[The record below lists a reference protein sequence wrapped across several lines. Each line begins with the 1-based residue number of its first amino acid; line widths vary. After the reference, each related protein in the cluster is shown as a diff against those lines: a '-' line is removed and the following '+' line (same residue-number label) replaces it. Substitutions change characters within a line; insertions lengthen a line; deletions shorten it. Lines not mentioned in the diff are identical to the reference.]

1 MSTIRVE
8 AQVSTEQLLRAVE
21 QIPQQDLDS
30 FVAQVLRMRAQRAA
44 PHLTPDE
51 TALLVQINTALS
63 QATQQRYD
71 ALVAKRQAETL
82 TPAEHQELIDL
93 TNQIEQQDAN
103 RLAAL
108 VKLAQ
113 LRQTSLQHLMQS
125 LGIQHPTYA

>member
-21 QIPQQDLDS
+21 QIPEQDFDS
-30 FVAQVLRMRAQRAA
+30 FVAQLLLMRAQRAA

-51 TALLVQINTALS
+51 TALLVQINSSLPPAR
-63 QATQQRYD
+63 QQRYD
-71 ALVAKRQAETL
+71 ALVVKRQAETL
-82 TPAEHQELIDL
+82 TLLEQHELIDL
-93 TNQIEQQDAN
+93 TNQIEQQDAE

-113 LRQTSLQHLMQS
+113 LRQTSLQQLMQS
-125 LGIQHPTYA
+125 LGIQDPTYA

>member
-21 QIPQQDLDS
+21 QIPEQDFDS
-30 FVAQVLRMRAQRAA
+30 FVAQLLLMRAQRAA

-51 TALLVQINTALS
+51 TALLMQINSSLPP
-63 QATQQRYD
+63 ATQQRYD
-71 ALVAKRQAETL
+71 ALVVKRQAETL
-82 TPAEHQELIDL
+82 TLLEQHELIDL
-93 TNQIEQQDAN
+93 TNQIEQQDAE

-113 LRQTSLQHLMQS
+113 LRQTSLQQLMQS
-125 LGIQHPTYA
+125 LGIQDPTYA